1 MLIPFT
7 VVLLLYTFFP
17 NLKNIKSFMFKIIE
31 FCQLIRVVCQ
41 LIRVDI
47 RNQLIYINIRRTP
60 VDIRNYD
67 ASTQRVTLEFSSQE
81 WDMMCQLLEGQ
92 RYEQTVSDKIL
103 SIASHI
109 EMQAAHVIT
118 QR

>member
-31 FCQLIRVVCQ
+31 FCQLIRV
-41 LIRVDI
+41 DI
-47 RNQLIYINIRRTP
+47 RNQLIYINIRRTS